1 MIVGGVGLVIT
12 ALLIPLS
19 GAGRLGP
26 DAMDRVMNGPAMATA
41 FEDATRFAA
50 RRR

>member
-1 MIVGGVGLVIT
+1 MIVGGVVLVIT
-12 ALLIPLS
+12 ALLFLS
-19 GAGRLGP
+19 AAAGRLGP
-26 DAMDRVMNGPAMATA
+26 DVMDRIMNGPAMATA